1 MYALPYVKQ
10 IAIEKVL
17 YNTFNS
23 VLCHNLKGWDGMG
36 CEEWVSEQSPRRGSG
51 FARSGSLDCQEGE
64 RHAPLADSDQ

>member
-36 CEEWVSEQSPRRGSG
+36 CEEWERGSRRRGKIY
-51 FARSGSLDCQEGE
+51 AYV
-64 RHAPLADSDQ
+64 